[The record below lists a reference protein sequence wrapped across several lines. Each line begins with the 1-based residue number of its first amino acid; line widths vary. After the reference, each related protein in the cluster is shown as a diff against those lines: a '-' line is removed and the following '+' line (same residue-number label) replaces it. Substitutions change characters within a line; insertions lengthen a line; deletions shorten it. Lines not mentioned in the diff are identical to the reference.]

1 MIASA
6 LLLRG
11 SIEGVSSYR
20 IFGDEAYPQQ
30 VHLRKDRFPN
40 LRKSK
45 LIPCVVGPYKVLA
58 MFNDNAYTIELCW
71 GPSCS
76 EGPQKHD

>member
-11 SIEGVSSYR
+11 SAEGVSSYR

-30 VHLRKDRFPN
+30 
-40 LRKSK
+40 
-45 LIPCVVGPYKVLA
+45 
-58 MFNDNAYTIELCW
+58 
-71 GPSCS
+71 
-76 EGPQKHD
+76 

>member
-11 SIEGVSSYR
+11 SIEGVCSYR

-30 VHLRKDRFPN
+30 
-40 LRKSK
+40 
-45 LIPCVVGPYKVLA
+45 
-58 MFNDNAYTIELCW
+58 
-71 GPSCS
+71 
-76 EGPQKHD
+76 